1 MKRHRIHSKLPVVPI
16 KNLNP
21 MIHSDLHLSEKWLL
35 VKNYTILFR
44 SITNSLDTVIST
56 RIDLAPNP
64 QLDPLLGICCTSFE
78 AEDERKIYQTLIMV
92 DPLRA
97 LIEKTK
103 LSNNDNDIDRD
114 KKEIRH
120 KGTVRM
126 VPNGVPGTSVDYED
140 RISHLHDHVQNCI
153 DEKSLLIKFA
163 KHISKVDPD
172 ILICWDENDTLRYII
187 QRSLVHG

>member
-1 MKRHRIHSKLPVVPI
+1 MKHHRIHSKHPVVPI
-16 KNLNP
+16 ESQNL
-21 MIHSDLHLSEKWLL
+21 MRHSEFHLFEKWLL
-35 VKNYTILFR
+35 VRDYAFVCR
-44 SITNSLDTVIST
+44 PITYSLDTIIST

-78 AEDERKIYQTLIMV
+78 DQSKIYQTLIMV
-92 DPLRA
+92 DPVRA

-103 LSNNDNDIDRD
+103 PSNNENDRDTD
-114 KKEIRH
+114 KKEVRYRH
-120 KGTVRM
+120 REYAVEKGIPKRKV
-126 VPNGVPGTSVDYED
+126 ED

-153 DEKSLLIKFA
+153 DEKSLLMKFA

-172 ILICWDENDTLRYII
+172 ILICWDEKDTLRYII